1 MVGSFHSGGSCDRC
15 GCEMFLE
22 KCDHLAP
29 AVERLLGTIGEPRRI
44 EEGVTCAVITMELIV
59 LAKPLEHRLGAVDL
73 IAVGIFIIV
82 AEQPEQ
88 RTADPLRELDGRH
101 RTPGVELLLVVYD
114 HVAAPAVDGRID
126 IRERASGEIGMASA
140 RAEADHPDL

>member
-1 MVGSFHSGGSCDRC
+1 MVGSFHSGGSCDRR
-15 GCEMFLE
+15 GCEVFLE
-22 KCDHLAP
+22 KCDLLFP

-59 LAKPLEHRLGAVDL
+59 LAKLLEHRLGAVDL

-88 RTADPLRELDGRH
+88 RTQDPLRG
-101 RTPGVELLLVVYD
+101 
-114 HVAAPAVDGRID
+114 
-126 IRERASGEIGMASA
+126 
-140 RAEADHPDL
+140 AEGSLRR